1 MVRLNKAFTV
11 SLSAL
16 IPLAVA
22 TPVYAEWGLNLPTPV
37 TPIGEGI
44 LNLHNWILLI
54 CTIIFVGVFS
64 VMFYSLY
71 AHRKSKGHKPSQFS
85 HSTFAEITWTV
96 IPTLILIGMAIPS
109 TAMLIEMEDT
119 SEADLTVKI
128 TGYQWKW
135 RYDYLDSGVQ
145 FYSNLSTD
153 RNEILNKNEKGEN
166 YLLEVDNQVVL
177 PIGKKI
183 RFLITANDVIH
194 SWWVPQLAVKKDAIP
209 GFINEVWTKIN
220 EPGIY
225 RGQCTELC
233 GREHG
238 FMPVVVKAVSEEE
251 FDAWVAENAPKEEQA
266 EETQSGVSGGQTL
279 VAVSAIS
286 TEDGTD
292 DPAPAIR

>member
-1 MVRLNKAFTV
+1 
-11 SLSAL
+11 
-16 IPLAVA
+16 
-22 TPVYAEWGLNLPTPV
+22 
-37 TPIGEGI
+37 
-44 LNLHNWILLI
+44 
-54 CTIIFVGVFS
+54 
-64 VMFYSLY
+64 
-71 AHRKSKGHKPSQFS
+71 
-85 HSTFAEITWTV
+85 
-96 IPTLILIGMAIPS
+96 
-109 TAMLIEMEDT
+109 MEDT

-177 PIGKKI
+177 PVGKKI

-266 EETQSGVSGGQTL
+266 EETQSGGSGGQTL
-279 VAVSAIS
+279 VAVNAIS
-286 TEDGTD
+286 TEDGAD